1 MEAAQKFIFG
11 SKLNI
16 ATLSRF
22 IALRLHTK
30 AKLDENVVFRL
41 TLKPK

>member
-16 ATLSRF
+16 ATLLRF
-22 IALRLHTK
+22 IALRLHTNESK
-30 AKLDENVVFRL
+30 AGWECSFQ
-41 TLKPK
+41 TYP